1 MMYAKLIL
9 RSARQSARDYL
20 VYIVTLTICTT
31 LFYAFLSVSSRFY
44 KPDIGVEYN
53 FTVLSDGMKVA
64 ICAVTLLLVFLIRFV
79 NRYMLHSRQQEFAL
93 EAMMGMEQR
102 TIGRLFFAEALI
114 MGGAAVILGI
124 GLGAVC
130 SQFITALLLTSYGRP
145 YQPAWTLFPD
155 TALWTAAVFLLIFL
169 IVGLSNTR
177 AIRRTKIIDMLSA
190 GRRNEAPLQRSRWM
204 QGVACLYLLLSVL
217 IAVNGGRM
225 LYYYGDSRLPL
236 PVQLMFWANILAPA
250 CLPVWTAVWFLHRR
264 KSGLPALVLGLTAG
278 ALFCALA
285 AASVPVMQRQ
295 YALAFGGG
303 GVNQALTFLLADL
316 LFFLCGVVWLAS
328 SLLAEWKGRSPAH
341 RYRGEALFFFGQ
353 MISKLRT
360 TSKTMTLTSITL
372 VLAIFLFAAA
382 PVLVGWAEG
391 YLDVRSVYDVQ
402 IYSRY
407 NDVYDEV
414 DLPSGDYDAVSR
426 FLTENGIEITY
437 DCRFSLYLPR
447 RADFSN
453 RYKYDFPVA
462 AISLSDYNA
471 VRATQSLPPI
481 ALGEGEFTT
490 QWQAIATDEEQ
501 DAFLQVHTTLAT
513 DAGTLTLA
521 ADRCHNDNLGQTLY
535 NTYTNVVYVL
545 PDAVCTQLLPVM
557 RNRYIMTA
565 QPLSYETARALESIF
580 TADYPEQTAEGI
592 SYSIRLRTL
601 QVNSARANNFVL
613 QAAMLYGGVVL
624 MVICLTVLSLQQLL
638 DAGQYRYRFSVL
650 RRLGVEESRIRRLVL
665 GQLGFWFGLPV
676 GAAVLVGAGA
686 AGCFI
691 AALRAEIE
699 AYIGFG
705 ALAVQLGV
713 TAAILAVLLGCYFV
727 STWVLFRRAID
738 A

>member
-9 RSARQSARDYL
+9 RSARRSARDYL

-44 KPDIGVEYN
+44 RPDIGVEYN

-79 NRYMLHSRQQEFAL
+79 NRYMLRSRQQEFAL

-169 IVGLSNTR
+169 VVGLSNTR

-217 IAVNGGRM
+217 MAVNGGRM

-236 PVQLMFWANILAPA
+236 PVQLMFWANILVPA

-264 KSGLPALVLGLTAG
+264 KGGLPALVLGLTTG

-295 YALAFGGG
+295 YALAFGAG

-316 LFFLCGVVWLAS
+316 LFLLCGVVWLAS
-328 SLLAEWKGRSPAH
+328 SLLAEWKDR
-341 RYRGEALFFFGQ
+341 
-353 MISKLRT
+353 RT

-407 NDVYDEV
+407 NDVYDEA

-426 FLTENGIEITY
+426 FLTENGIETTH
-437 DCRFSLYLPR
+437 DCLFSLYLPR

-471 VRATQSLPPI
+471 VRATQGLAPI
-481 ALGEGEFTT
+481 TLGEGEFTT

-521 ADRCHNDNLGQTLY
+521 AESYYEANLGETLY
-535 NTYTNVVYVL
+535 NTYTDVVYIL
-545 PDAVCTQLLPVM
+545 PDEACAQLLPVM

-565 QPLSYETARALESIF
+565 QPLPYETARALESTF
-580 TADYPEQTAEGI
+580 TADYPEQTAEGV
-592 SYSIRLRTL
+592 SYGIRLRTL

-624 MVICLTVLSLQQLL
+624 MVICLTILSLQQLL

-650 RRLGVEESRIRRLVL
+650 RRLGVEESHIRRLVL
-665 GQLGFWFGLPV
+665 QQLGFWFGLPV
-676 GAAVLVGAGA
+676 GTAVLVGAGA

-727 STWVLFRRAID
+727 STWVLFRRAIET
-738 A
+738 

>member
-9 RSARQSARDYL
+9 RSARRSARDYL

-44 KPDIGVEYN
+44 RPDIGVEYN

-79 NRYMLHSRQQEFAL
+79 NRYMLRSRQQEFAL

-169 IVGLSNTR
+169 VVGLSNTR

-217 IAVNGGRM
+217 MAVNGGRM

-236 PVQLMFWANILAPA
+236 PVQLMFWANILVPA

-264 KSGLPALVLGLTAG
+264 KGGLPALVLGLTTG

-295 YALAFGGG
+295 YALAFGAG

-316 LFFLCGVVWLAS
+316 LFLLCGVVWLAS
-328 SLLAEWKGRSPAH
+328 SLLAEWN
-341 RYRGEALFFFGQ
+341 GQ

-407 NDVYDEV
+407 NDVYDEA

-426 FLTENGIEITY
+426 FLTENGIETTH
-437 DCRFSLYLPR
+437 DCLFSLYLPR

-471 VRATQSLPPI
+471 VRATQGLAPI
-481 ALGEGEFTT
+481 TLGEGEFTT

-521 ADRCHNDNLGQTLY
+521 AESYYEANLGETLY
-535 NTYTNVVYVL
+535 NTYTDVVYIL
-545 PDAVCTQLLPVM
+545 PDEACAQLLPVM

-565 QPLSYETARALESIF
+565 QPLPYETARALESTF
-580 TADYPEQTAEGI
+580 TADYPEQTAEGV
-592 SYSIRLRTL
+592 SYGIRLRTL

-624 MVICLTVLSLQQLL
+624 MVICLTILSLQQLL

-650 RRLGVEESRIRRLVL
+650 RRLGVEESHIRRLVL
-665 GQLGFWFGLPV
+665 QQLGFWFGLPV
-676 GAAVLVGAGA
+676 GTAVLVGAGA

-727 STWVLFRRAID
+727 STWVLFRRAIET
-738 A
+738 

>member
-9 RSARQSARDYL
+9 RSARRSARDYL

-79 NRYMLHSRQQEFAL
+79 NRYMLRSRQQEFAL

-114 MGGAAVILGI
+114 IGGAAVILGI

-130 SQFITALLLTSYGRP
+130 SQFITALLLTSYDRP

-169 IVGLSNTR
+169 VVGLSNTR
-177 AIRRTKIIDMLSA
+177 VIRRTKIIDMLSA
-190 GRRNEAPLQRSRWM
+190 GRRNEAPLQKSRWM
-204 QGVACLYLLLSVL
+204 QGVAGLYLLLSVL
-217 IAVNGGRM
+217 MAVNGGRM

-236 PVQLMFWANILAPA
+236 PVQLMFWANILVPA
-250 CLPVWTAVWFLHRR
+250 SLPVWTVVWLLRRR
-264 KSGLPALVLGLTAG
+264 KGGLPALVLGLTAG
-278 ALFCALA
+278 ALLCALA

-328 SLLAEWKGRSPAH
+328 SLLAGWKERSPAH

-382 PVLVGWAEG
+382 PV
-391 YLDVRSVYDVQ
+391 
-402 IYSRY
+402 
-407 NDVYDEV
+407 YDEAA
-414 DLPSGDYDAVSR
+414 LPSGDYDAVSR
-426 FLTENGIEITY
+426 FLTENGIETTH

-453 RYKYDFPVA
+453 RYKYDFPVV

-471 VRATQSLPPI
+471 VRATQGLPPI

-490 QWQAIATDEEQ
+490 QWQAIATDEER
-501 DAFLQVHTTLAT
+501 DAFLQAHPTLAT

-521 ADRCHNDNLGQTLY
+521 ADSCHQDNLGQTLY
-535 NTYTNVVYVL
+535 NTYTNAVYVL
-545 PDAVCTQLLPVM
+545 PDEACAQLLPVM

-565 QPLSYETARALESIF
+565 QPLSYETARTLENIF
-580 TADYPEQTAEGI
+580 TAGYPEQTAEGV

-650 RRLGVEESRIRRLVL
+650 RRLGVEEGRIRRLVL
-665 GQLGFWFGLPV
+665 QQLGFWFGLPV
-676 GAAVLVGAGA
+676 GAAILVGAGA

>member
-9 RSARQSARDYL
+9 RSARRSARDYL

-79 NRYMLHSRQQEFAL
+79 NRYMLRSRQQEFAL

-169 IVGLSNTR
+169 VVGLSNTR

-190 GRRNEAPLQRSRWM
+190 GRRNEAPLQKSRWM
-204 QGVACLYLLLSVL
+204 QGVAGLYLLLSVL
-217 IAVNGGRM
+217 MAVNGGRM

-236 PVQLMFWANILAPA
+236 PVQLMQ
-250 CLPVWTAVWFLHRR
+250 RR
-264 KSGLPALVLGLTAG
+264 
-278 ALFCALA
+278 
-285 AASVPVMQRQ
+285 

-316 LFFLCGVVWLAS
+316 LFLLCGVVWLAS
-328 SLLAEWKGRSPAH
+328 SLLAEWKERSPAH
-341 RYRGEALFFFGQ
+341 RYQGEALFFFGQ

-407 NDVYDEV
+407 NDVYDEA

-426 FLTENGIEITY
+426 FLTENGIETTH
-437 DCRFSLYLPR
+437 DCLFSLYLPR

-471 VRATQSLPPI
+471 VRATQGLAPI
-481 ALGEGEFTT
+481 TLGEGEFTT
-490 QWQAIATDEEQ
+490 QWQAIATDEER
-501 DAFLQVHTTLAT
+501 DGFLHTHLTLST

-521 ADRCHNDNLGQTLY
+521 AESYYEANLGETLY
-535 NTYTNVVYVL
+535 NTYTDVVYIL
-545 PDAVCTQLLPVM
+545 PDEACAQLLPVI

-565 QPLSYETARALESIF
+565 QPLSYETARALENIF
-580 TADYPEQTAEGI
+580 TANCPEQTAEGV
-592 SYSIRLRTL
+592 SYGIRLRTL

-624 MVICLTVLSLQQLL
+624 MVICLTILSLQQLL

-650 RRLGVEESRIRRLVL
+650 CRLGVEESHIRRLVL
-665 GQLGFWFGLPV
+665 QQLGFWFGLPV
-676 GAAVLVGAGA
+676 GAAILVGAGA

-713 TAAILAVLLGCYFV
+713 TATILAVLLGCYFV
-727 STWVLFRRAID
+727 STWVLFRRVIET
-738 A
+738 

>member
-9 RSARQSARDYL
+9 RSARRSARDYL

-44 KPDIGVEYN
+44 RPDIGVEYN

-79 NRYMLHSRQQEFAL
+79 NRYMLRSRQQEFAL
-93 EAMMGMEQR
+93 EAIMGMEQR

-169 IVGLSNTR
+169 VVGLSNTR

-190 GRRNEAPLQRSRWM
+190 GRRNETPLQKSRWM
-204 QGVACLYLLLSVL
+204 QGVAGLYLLLSVL
-217 IAVNGGRM
+217 MAVNGGRM

-236 PVQLMFWANILAPA
+236 PVQLMFWANILVPA

-264 KSGLPALVLGLTAG
+264 KGGLPALVLGLTAG

-316 LFFLCGVVWLAS
+316 LFLLCGVVWLAS
-328 SLLAEWKGRSPAH
+328 SLLAEWKERSPAH

-407 NDVYDEV
+407 NDVYDEA

-426 FLTENGIEITY
+426 FLAENGIETTH
-437 DCRFSLYLPR
+437 DCRFSLYLPQQ
-447 RADFSN
+447 ADFSN

-462 AISLSDYNA
+462 AMSVSDYNA
-471 VRATQSLPPI
+471 VRATQGLPPI

-501 DAFLQVHTTLAT
+501 DAFLQAHTTLAT

-521 ADRCHNDNLGQTLY
+521 ADSCHEDNLGQTLY
-535 NTYTNVVYVL
+535 NTYSGKRKKAEKEGAPLRQGSAEASAPFRLLRYFSFFSPFFRICAGMPPVVSTPAYPFRLVFF
-545 PDAVCTQLLPVM
+545 PCT
-557 RNRYIMTA
+557 
-565 QPLSYETARALESIF
+565 PLSVRKSGTCARRRMRLKKAAET
-580 TADYPEQTAEGI
+580 TAFSLGSENEPPSGGI
-592 SYSIRLRTL
+592 LR
-601 QVNSARANNFVL
+601 
-613 QAAMLYGGVVL
+613 
-624 MVICLTVLSLQQLL
+624 
-638 DAGQYRYRFSVL
+638 
-650 RRLGVEESRIRRLVL
+650 
-665 GQLGFWFGLPV
+665 
-676 GAAVLVGAGA
+676 
-686 AGCFI
+686 
-691 AALRAEIE
+691 
-699 AYIGFG
+699 
-705 ALAVQLGV
+705 
-713 TAAILAVLLGCYFV
+713 FV
-727 STWVLFRRAID
+727 SPKCRLLSSD
-738 A
+738 S

>member
-9 RSARQSARDYL
+9 RSARRSARDYL

-44 KPDIGVEYN
+44 RPDIGVEYN

-79 NRYMLHSRQQEFAL
+79 NRYMLRSRQQEFAL

-169 IVGLSNTR
+169 VVGLSNTR

-217 IAVNGGRM
+217 MAVNGGRM

-236 PVQLMFWANILAPA
+236 PVQLMFWANILVPA

-264 KSGLPALVLGLTAG
+264 KGGLPALVLGLTTG

-295 YALAFGGG
+295 YALAFGAG

-316 LFFLCGVVWLAS
+316 LFLLCGVVWLAS
-328 SLLAEWKGRSPAH
+328 SLLAEWKDRSPAH
-341 RYRGEALFFFGQ
+341 RYRGEALFFCGQ

-382 PVLVGWAEG
+382 PV
-391 YLDVRSVYDVQ
+391 
-402 IYSRY
+402 
-407 NDVYDEV
+407 VYDEA

-426 FLTENGIEITY
+426 FLTENGIETTH
-437 DCRFSLYLPR
+437 DCLFSLYLPR

-471 VRATQSLPPI
+471 VRATQGLAPI
-481 ALGEGEFTT
+481 TLGEGEFTT

-521 ADRCHNDNLGQTLY
+521 AESYYEANLGETLY
-535 NTYTNVVYVL
+535 NTYTDVVYIL
-545 PDAVCTQLLPVM
+545 PDEACAQLLPVM

-565 QPLSYETARALESIF
+565 QPLPYETARALESTF
-580 TADYPEQTAEGI
+580 TADYPEQTAEGV
-592 SYSIRLRTL
+592 SYGIRLRTL

-624 MVICLTVLSLQQLL
+624 MVICLTILSLQQLL

-650 RRLGVEESRIRRLVL
+650 RRLGVEESHIRRLVL
-665 GQLGFWFGLPV
+665 QQLGFWFGLPV
-676 GAAVLVGAGA
+676 GTAVLVGAGA

-727 STWVLFRRAID
+727 STWVLFRRAIET
-738 A
+738 